1 MYNSYSEVSYQFDTL
16 FNVGGYS
23 EQEQL
28 DPLLVS
34 STGKDFDL
42 SEFSNPNYLF
52 TIIDNLLYLFDVET
66 GEILNYTDKH
76 GNCYVECDVSG
87 YPSYE
92 QSYLDLRSA
101 DDSASKARHRDI
113 SNMLGDK
120 PSYAV
125 YNGFAR
131 YADTLNKRDF
141 AKLVTLC
148 KEVDRRNV
156 AFIDRGYLCEALET
170 SDKNLNRILNGL
182 EEKDYIRVCHA
193 EHQKSTL
200 KILINPCFIW
210 RGYAMNRYPS
220 MVNSG
225 FEVISIKQPKTTQ
238 SFICDQL
245 DKDLAA
251 FEDWKLTEAAKKEPT
266 FGSYD
271 FWLDVQK
278 FENTHGE
285 SQRIAK
291 ERRGAIFSMLN
302 TAAISDLELCEKMF
316 GATGYQKLL
325 KQFKKARK

>member
-1 MYNSYSEVSYQFDTL
+1 MYNSYSEVNYQFDEL
-16 FNVGGYS
+16 FNVDGFS
-23 EQEQL
+23 EIEQL
-28 DPLLVS
+28 DPLLVT
-34 STGKDFDL
+34 STGKAFDL
-42 SEFSNPNYLF
+42 SEFSTPNYLF
-52 TIIDNLLYLFDVET
+52 TNIDNRLYLFDVES
-66 GEILNYTDKH
+66 GEILNYTDKD
-76 GNCYVECDVSG
+76 GNYYFECDVSG

-141 AKLVTLC
+141 AKLVTMC

-170 SDKNLNRILNGL
+170 SDKNLNRVLNGL
-182 EEKDYIRVCHA
+182 EEKYYIRVCHA
-193 EHQKSTL
+193 EHQERTL

-210 RGYAMNRYPS
+210 KGYYLNRCPS
-220 MVNSG
+220 MVGQG
-225 FEVISIKQPKTTQ
+225 FNAIKLKKQKSTEPFVCE
-238 SFICDQL
+238 SL
-245 DKDLAA
+245 SADLLA
-251 FEDWKLTEAAKKEPT
+251 FEEWKKTEAGINQPT

-278 FENTHGE
+278 FDNTHGE

-302 TAAISDLELCEKMF
+302 TAAMSDLELCEKMF
-316 GATGYQKLL
+316 GASGYQKLL
-325 KQFKKARK
+325 KQFKKVRK

>member
-1 MYNSYSEVSYQFDTL
+1 MYNSYSAVNYQFADL
-16 FNVGGYS
+16 FNVDEVS

-28 DPLLVS
+28 DPILVRS
-34 STGKDFDL
+34 SGKDFEL
-42 SEFSNPNYLF
+42 SEFSSPNYLF
-52 TIIDNLLYLFDVET
+52 TTIDNLLYLFDVRT
-66 GEILNYTDKH
+66 GEILNYIDKH
-76 GNCYVECDVSG
+76 GNYYVECDVSG

-101 DDSASKARHRDI
+101 DDSVSKARHRDV

-120 PSYAV
+120 ASYAV

-131 YADTLNKRDF
+131 YADTLSKRDF
-141 AKLVTLC
+141 AKLVILC

-156 AFIDRGYLCEALET
+156 AFIDREILCEILET

-182 EEKDYIRVCHA
+182 EEKKFIRVCHA

-210 RGYAMNRYPS
+210 KGYYLNRIPS
-220 MVNSG
+220 MLSQD
-225 FEVISIKQPKTTQ
+225 FEEIEIKKGKTTEP
-238 SFICDQL
+238 FIYDL
-245 DKDLAA
+245 LKENLAA
-251 FEDWKLTEAAKKEPT
+251 FEEWKKTEAGRNAPT
-266 FGSYD
+266 FGSSD
-271 FWLDVQK
+271 FWYDVQK
-278 FENTHGE
+278 FDNTHGE

-302 TAAISDLELCEKMF
+302 TAAMSDLELCEKMF

>member
-1 MYNSYSEVSYQFDTL
+1 MYNSYSEVNYQFDEI

-28 DPLLVS
+28 DPLLVTS
-34 STGKDFDL
+34 IGKSFDL

-52 TIIDNLLYLFDVET
+52 TTIDNLLYLFDVET

-76 GNCYVECDVSG
+76 GNYYVECDVSG

-131 YADTLNKRDF
+131 YADTLKKRDF

-156 AFIDRGYLCEALET
+156 AFIDREYLCEELDT
-170 SDKNLNRILNGL
+170 SDKNLNRVLNGL

-193 EHQKSTL
+193 EHQERTL

-210 RGYAMNRYPS
+210 KGYAMNRYPS
-220 MVNSG
+220 MVNTG
-225 FEVISIKQPKTTQ
+225 FNLVEIKQPRTTQ
-238 SFICDQL
+238 SFICGRLAD
-245 DKDLAA
+245 DLAA
-251 FEDWKLTEAAKKEPT
+251 FEEWKKTEAGINQPT

-271 FWLDVQK
+271 FWLDFQS
-278 FENTHGE
+278 FDNTHGE
-285 SQRIAK
+285 SQRISK
-291 ERRGAIFSMLN
+291 ERRAEIFSMLN
-302 TAAISDLELCEKMF
+302 TAAMTDLELCEKMF

>member
-1 MYNSYSEVSYQFDTL
+1 MYNSYSEVNYQFDTL

-34 STGKDFDL
+34 STGKDFDI
-42 SEFSNPNYLF
+42 SEFSNPNYQF
-52 TIIDNLLYLFDVET
+52 TTIDDRLYLFDVES
-66 GEILNYTDKH
+66 GEILSYTDKN
-76 GNCYVECDVSG
+76 GNYYSECDVSG

-131 YADTLNKRDF
+131 YADTLIKRDF

-156 AFIDRGYLCEALET
+156 AFIDRAYLCEILET

-182 EEKDYIRVCHA
+182 EEKKFIRVCHA

-210 RGYAMNRYPS
+210 KGYYLNRIPS
-220 MVNSG
+220 MVSQD
-225 FEVISIKQPKTTQ
+225 FKEIEIKKGKTTEP
-238 SFICDQL
+238 FIYDL
-245 DKDLAA
+245 LKENLAA
-251 FEDWKLTEAAKKEPT
+251 FEEWKKTESGSNQPA

-278 FENTHGE
+278 FDNTHGE

-302 TAAISDLELCEKMF
+302 TAAMSDLELCEKMF